1 MELGKIF
8 AIWGYPAKL
17 VADNGPPF
25 QFIAYKDFCTRC
37 NICCIVSA
45 YSPESNGFGKKS
57 VDTAKKAIKKLVHD
71 WGAKSTVISDFHL
84 SICVNRFLFNYRNTP
99 STVTGKTPN
108 ELLLLFHPRTE
119 LSMLLPQSQTDCN
132 NSNFNMFREGDKV
145 TVKVGK
151 SPSMEGIVVR
161 QCGPGSPNYLVS
173 IAGVFKKYMPI
184 N

>member
-71 WGAKSTVISDFHL
+71 
-84 SICVNRFLFNYRNTP
+84 
-99 STVTGKTPN
+99 
-108 ELLLLFHPRTE
+108 
-119 LSMLLPQSQTDCN
+119 
-132 NSNFNMFREGDKV
+132 
-145 TVKVGK
+145 
-151 SPSMEGIVVR
+151 
-161 QCGPGSPNYLVS
+161 
-173 IAGVFKKYMPI
+173 
-184 N
+184 